1 MTAEQKLSKIET
13 LRTAQNYIK
22 TLAGLMN
29 DEQTDD
35 SLDGHDEHHD
45 QDVHRD
51 LADELDRDVGVNF
64 HLGTGDSLHGPLGS
78 LDGHQDRHHC
88 PLGVQHAGNDDISYL
103 DVHPDYLEDNNN
115 QYDSM
120 DKPAKLNQQIII

>member
-51 LADELDRDVGVNF
+51 LAD
-64 HLGTGDSLHGPLGS
+64 
-78 LDGHQDRHHC
+78 
-88 PLGVQHAGNDDISYL
+88 
-103 DVHPDYLEDNNN
+103 
-115 QYDSM
+115 
-120 DKPAKLNQQIII
+120 